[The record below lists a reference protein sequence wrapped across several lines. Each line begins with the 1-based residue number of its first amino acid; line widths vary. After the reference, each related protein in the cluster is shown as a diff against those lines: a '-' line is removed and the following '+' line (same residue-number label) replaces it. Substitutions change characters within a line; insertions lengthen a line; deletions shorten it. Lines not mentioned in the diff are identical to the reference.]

1 MTYFRPQIH
10 AWRATP
16 YGKNS
21 HLPHFNVKS
30 AFMSTSW
37 KETLA
42 DRMDPQIAEEIDVFE
57 SQMALRRAGKLDE
70 KVFAETR
77 LRRGCYGQRYD
88 NGHRHD
94 GIRTQQLDYM
104 SDMTKGPDTLWDAPG
119 MQRIKI
125 PFGGLTAG
133 QLDTLAELAEEYA
146 DAVLHVTT
154 RQDFQLHYVHID
166 DTPNLMRRLAAVG
179 ITTREACG
187 NSVRNVTAC
196 PLSGVC
202 HSEAFDVTPYAKAS
216 AKFMLGHPDAQGF
229 GRKFKIAFSGC
240 REQACALTNM
250 HDMGCIAA
258 TRIENGQVKRGFEV
272 YVGGGLGAVPQQA
285 KLFDAFVP
293 EEELLPLTQAIG
305 RVFARLGEKKNR
317 AAARIKF
324 LITKLGID
332 EFRRIVLEE
341 RATMPADTRWTSYI
355 PEVEKY
361 KENPLKAPA
370 FLNGQQRPEGFE
382 KWFGTNVYR
391 QKQPGYAVVTVTLP
405 LGDITTVQARE
416 LANIA
421 RRFSGDTLRT
431 TVEQNIVLRWVAEAD
446 IPDLYREL
454 ARIGLNEP
462 GAGTILDVVAC
473 PGTDTCKL
481 GIASSRGLA
490 GEIRTRLADRLF
502 TLDESVRNL
511 HIKISGCFN
520 SCGQHH
526 LADLGF
532 YGTTRTI
539 ANRKVPHFQV
549 VLGGKW
555 QDNAGAYGLA
565 IGTVPSKRVPDVIE
579 SITSKYVRDRKNAE
593 SFQDFI
599 KRIGKQECR
608 AMIQPFMEVPVYEK
622 DRSYYSDWGDPREFT
637 IGDMGVGEC
646 AGEVIS
652 VTQFD
657 LADAERLVFE
667 AQVHLENESYAQAD
681 AMAYRAMIQAAVSL
695 VKTQFLDVADDPN
708 TVVSEFRRRFYETG
722 LLGDRYAGNK
732 FAEYL
737 FRRHEA
743 PQQEHSRDHAYRIVE
758 DAQLFIEATYACHDS
773 LAERGA
779 AGALAGSIQTGKAAG
794 KL

>member
-1 MTYFRPQIH
+1 
-10 AWRATP
+10 
-16 YGKNS
+16 
-21 HLPHFNVKS
+21 
-30 AFMSTSW
+30 
-37 KETLA
+37 
-42 DRMDPQIAEEIDVFE
+42 
-57 SQMALRRAGKLDE
+57 
-70 KVFAETR
+70 
-77 LRRGCYGQRYD
+77 
-88 NGHRHD
+88 
-94 GIRTQQLDYM
+94 
-104 SDMTKGPDTLWDAPG
+104 
-119 MQRIKI
+119 
-125 PFGGLTAG
+125 
-133 QLDTLAELAEEYA
+133 
-146 DAVLHVTT
+146 
-154 RQDFQLHYVHID
+154 
-166 DTPNLMRRLAAVG
+166 
-179 ITTREACG
+179 
-187 NSVRNVTAC
+187 
-196 PLSGVC
+196 
-202 HSEAFDVTPYAKAS
+202 
-216 AKFMLGHPDAQGF
+216 
-229 GRKFKIAFSGC
+229 
-240 REQACALTNM
+240 
-250 HDMGCIAA
+250 
-258 TRIENGQVKRGFEV
+258 
-272 YVGGGLGAVPQQA
+272 VPQQA
-285 KLFDAFVP
+285 KLLEAFVP

-332 EFRRIVLEE
+332 EFRRLVHEE
-341 RATMPADTRWTSYI
+341 RKTLPEDTRWTSYI
-355 PEVEKY
+355 PGVASY
-361 KENPLKAPA
+361 KETPQKAPA
-370 FLNGQQRPEGFE
+370 LLNGQQRPEGFE
-382 KWFGTNVYR
+382 KWYATNVYR
-391 QKQPGYAVVTVTLP
+391 QRQEGYAVAAVTLP
-405 LGDITTVQARE
+405 LGDMTATQARQ

-421 RRFSGDTLRT
+421 RRFSGDNLRT
-431 TVEQNIVLRWVAEAD
+431 TVEQNIVLRWVSEAD
-446 IPDLYREL
+446 LPDLYREL
-454 ARIGLNEP
+454 ARIGLGEP

-526 LADLGF
+526 IADLGF
-532 YGTTRTI
+532 YGTSRTI

-579 SITSKYVRDRKNAE
+579 AITTRYVRDRKGAE
-593 SFQDFI
+593 GFQEFI

-608 AMIQPFMEVPVYEK
+608 AMIQPFMDVPTYET
-622 DRSYYSDWGDPREFT
+622 DRSLYSDWGDPREFT

-667 AQVHLENESYAQAD
+667 GQVHLENENYAQAD
-681 AMAYRAMIQAAVSL
+681 ALAYRAMTQAALSL
-695 VKTQFLDVADDPN
+695 IKTQFLDVADNPDN
-708 TVVSEFRRRFYETG
+708 VVSEFRRRFYDTG

-737 FRRHEA
+737 FRRHDA
-743 PQQEHSRDHAYRIVE
+743 PPQTHTRDQAYRIVE
-758 DAQLFIEATYACHDS
+758 EAQLFIEATYACHDS

-779 AGALAGSIQTGKAAG
+779 ASPVFANVPNGKAAG

>member
-1 MTYFRPQIH
+1 MPT
-10 AWRATP
+10 
-16 YGKNS
+16 
-21 HLPHFNVKS
+21 
-30 AFMSTSW
+30 W
-37 KETLA
+37 KEKLA
-42 DRMDPQIAEEIDVFE
+42 DKLDPQIAEEIDVFE
-57 SQMALRRAGKLDE
+57 MQMALRRAGKLDE

-88 NGHRHD
+88 NGHRYD
-94 GIRTQQLDYM
+94 GIRTQRLDFL
-104 SDMTKGPDTLWDAPG
+104 SDMTKGPDTFWDAPG

-125 PFGGLTAG
+125 PFGGVNPE
-133 QLDTLAELAEEYA
+133 QLDTLADLAEEYS
-146 DAVLHVTT
+146 DGVLHVTT

-202 HSEAFDVTPYAKAS
+202 RGEVFDVTPYAKAT

-240 REQACALTNM
+240 KEEACALTNM
-250 HDMGCIAA
+250 HDMGCIAV
-258 TRIENGQVKRGFEV
+258 TRVENGQEKRGFEL

-285 KLFDAFVP
+285 KLFADFVP
-293 EEELLPLTQAIG
+293 EEELLPLTQAIA

-324 LITKLGID
+324 LVSKLGIE

-341 RATMPADTRWTSYI
+341 RKTMPSDERWTSYI
-355 PEVEKY
+355 PAVAAY
-361 KENPLKAPA
+361 KENPRTPPA
-370 FLNGQQRPEGFE
+370 ILNGQARPDGFE
-382 KWFGTNVYR
+382 KWFATNVYR
-391 QKQPGYAVVTVTLP
+391 QKQAGYAVVAVTLP
-405 LGDITTVQARE
+405 LGDLTAAQTRQ

-421 RRFSGDTLRT
+421 RRFSADTLRT
-431 TVEQNIVLRWVAEAD
+431 TVEQNIVLRWVSEAD
-446 IPDLYREL
+446 LLEVYREL
-454 ARIGLNEP
+454 VRIGLGEP

-490 GEIRTRLADRLF
+490 AEIRTRLADRLF

-511 HIKISGCFN
+511 RIKISGCFN

-526 LADLGF
+526 IADLGF
-532 YGTTRTI
+532 YGTSRTI

-565 IGTVPSKRVPDVIE
+565 IGTVPSKNVPDVIE
-579 SITSKYVRDRKNAE
+579 KITARYVRERKGTE
-593 SFQDFI
+593 TFQEFI

-608 AMIQPFMEVPVYEK
+608 SMIEPFMEVPAYEK
-622 DRSYYSDWGDPREFT
+622 DRSIYSDWRDPREFT

-667 AQVHLENESYAQAD
+667 SQLHLENENYQQAD
-681 AMAYRAMIQAAVSL
+681 ALAYRAMIQAALSL
-695 VKTQFLDVADDPN
+695 VKTQFLDASDNPDA
-708 TVVSEFRRRFYETG
+708 VVREFRTRFYDTG
-722 LLGDRYAGNK
+722 ILGDRYAGNK

-737 FRRHEA
+737 FRRHDA
-743 PQQEHSRDHAYRIVE
+743 PPVEHTRDHSHRIVE
-758 DAQLFIEATYACHDS
+758 EAQLFIEATYACHDS
-773 LAERGA
+773 LTERAAPGA
-779 AGALAGSIQTGKAAG
+779 FGLAFQSGKAAG